1 MSRNPGKAKIA
12 SDRNCSVASQKACQ
26 APTACSG
33 EVHLS
38 ARSAHNRQWHGY
50 QSPWRFKSG
59 SCVRSASSHPGSGE
73 RYTETKSTTLHERS
87 SHRHGFQDNAFPPLG
102 QLNFFWHIGAPHRA
116 QTYCPVKS
124 PSSVV
129 CNTRTRWSQYMLPA
143 FSQDARSILAVSGVI
158 VDSAR
163 LHRPCRVVQRLA
175 LSRS

>member
-1 MSRNPGKAKIA
+1 MAYSEKVPTMSAIRDVRTFDKQEPGVGTGI
-12 SDRNCSVASQKACQ
+12 VGVG
-26 APTACSG
+26 APDCG
-33 EVHLS
+33 
-38 ARSAHNRQWHGY
+38 
-50 QSPWRFKSG
+50 
-59 SCVRSASSHPGSGE
+59 
-73 RYTETKSTTLHERS
+73 
-87 SHRHGFQDNAFPPLG
+87 DAFPPLG
-102 QLNFFWHIGAPHRA
+102 QFNFFWHIAAPHRV